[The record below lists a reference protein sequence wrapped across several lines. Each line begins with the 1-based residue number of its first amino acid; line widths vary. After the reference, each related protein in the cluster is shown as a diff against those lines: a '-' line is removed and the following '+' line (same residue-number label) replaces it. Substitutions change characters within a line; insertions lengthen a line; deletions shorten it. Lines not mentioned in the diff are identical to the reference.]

1 MKLPED
7 FFTAATLFTLT
18 GLATAVWIITSVI
31 GYLFQSQN
39 IQNLKKWIGLILS
52 LGFVILGASLIEEK
66 NTLTWVVAVVN
77 GFLVYLTAV
86 GINTVVSARPATR
99 ETRRPATRD
108 ARVDEGETRRGFRG
122 RWL

>member
-31 GYLFQSQN
+31 GYLFESQN
-39 IQNLKKWIGLILS
+39 IQKWKKWIGLILS
-52 LGFVILGASLIEEK
+52 LAFVILGASLLEEK

-86 GINTVVSARPATR
+86 GINTVVSERPAR
-99 ETRRPATRD
+99 
-108 ARVDEGETRRGFRG
+108 GETRKPVTRDIGVDEKKPRG
-122 RWL
+122 RFRDRWI